1 MLFVFICFINLAILG
16 ILSTDPDPNHT
27 WLEFTFTSLFQL
39 TKNVENI
46 RVKADGHCS
55 EASTYVD
62 SAVHAYN
69 ILRVL
74 FRDSLLGDATLPF
87 VADGVIIAINGF
99 KSERWPV
106 SYFSYLIGQRSL
118 TRSNIVY
125 SIANACFEYIF
136 NFQIRNAATL
146 LFSALLTRIFGV
158 KRSKTELSK
167 KNSMT
172 ARTFFQRFSPL
183 YEFLLQQITTAAE
196 EIEGKSVS
204 CIGWGI
210 TLPL

>member
-1 MLFVFICFINLAILG
+1 MLFVLICFINLAILG
-16 ILSTDPDPNHT
+16 ILSTDQDPNHT

-74 FRDSLLGDATLPF
+74 FRDSLLGDTTLPF

-106 SYFSYLIGQRSL
+106 S
-118 TRSNIVY
+118 
-125 SIANACFEYIF
+125 
-136 NFQIRNAATL
+136 
-146 LFSALLTRIFGV
+146 
-158 KRSKTELSK
+158 
-167 KNSMT
+167 
-172 ARTFFQRFSPL
+172 
-183 YEFLLQQITTAAE
+183 
-196 EIEGKSVS
+196 
-204 CIGWGI
+204 
-210 TLPL
+210 